1 MKGANV
7 PAGKQKDQK
16 QSNEKSND
24 EKTQTYAIIENFQ
37 KTFAPARGWSRCCRS
52 QHAITEARDGL
63 EILRGA
69 RLVPLPRRGAA
80 GHPGAD
86 RAHRGPAHGLG
97 AVPHAGRAV
106 RADVGDG
113 LR

>member
-37 KTFAPARGWSRCCRS
+37 KTLAPARG
-52 QHAITEARDGL
+52 
-63 EILRGA
+63 
-69 RLVPLPRRGAA
+69 
-80 GHPGAD
+80 
-86 RAHRGPAHGLG
+86 
-97 AVPHAGRAV
+97 
-106 RADVGDG
+106 
-113 LR
+113 